1 VVVALT
7 PVSTLVAVMVAFGT
21 VAPLES
27 TTLPITLPLTA
38 WPKLSG
44 ARASS
49 NNRLAPTVRVRII
62 LPVKSFDIDETPQ
75 ARGEPKRSTPENQS
89 FTVRNCPTILFGVR
103 SYTDFSR
110 K

>member
-1 VVVALT
+1 M
-7 PVSTLVAVMVAFGT
+7 LVAVMVAFGT

-49 NNRLAPTVRVRII
+49 NINRLAPTVRVRII
-62 LPVKSFDIDETPQ
+62 LPVKSF
-75 ARGEPKRSTPENQS
+75 
-89 FTVRNCPTILFGVR
+89 
-103 SYTDFSR
+103 
-110 K
+110 